1 MLGTVV
7 RGIGN
12 GEACDGED
20 PYAKKLLKESLLPSV
35 GEGQDEG
42 EEIVKVKSV
51 NRPSTAKARTLRRKF
66 TDAEQKLWNHL
77 RGRQISGEKFRRQQP
92 LGRYV
97 VDFVCL
103 EKKLIVEVDGGHHAA
118 SANDEERT
126 SWLESEGFRVV
137 RFWNNE
143 VLKDVGVVLD
153 VIYEELK
160 NEDVSPSPWPYF
172 GLGCFRAVLDALW
185 WSRRGASG
193 CLLVRIRSLK
203 GEGEILAVKVRIG
216 TSAIGEK
223 CSDTHSI
230 ASIPSRERVKEKS
243 VNTVGS
249 DKTEF
254 K

>member
-1 MLGTVV
+1 MKLLYVVNITMSILIHNIVNCKYESGNVRGTVV

-12 GEACDGED
+12 GEASDGED
-20 PYAKKLLKESLLPSV
+20 PYAKKLLKESLLPGV

-42 EEIVKVKSV
+42 EEIVKAKSV

-77 RGRQISGEKFRRQQP
+77 RGRQISCEKFRRQQP

-118 SANDEERT
+118 SAYDEERT

-143 VLKDVGVVLD
+143 VLGD
-153 VIYEELK
+153 IA
-160 NEDVSPSPWPYF
+160 S
-172 GLGCFRAVLDALW
+172 VLDAIYRELE
-185 WSRRGASG
+185 RDGINHPHPDP
-193 CLLVRIRSLK
+193 L
-203 GEGEILAVKVRIG
+203 
-216 TSAIGEK
+216 
-223 CSDTHSI
+223 
-230 ASIPSRERVKEKS
+230 PSRERVREKS

-249 DKTEF
+249 EKTEF